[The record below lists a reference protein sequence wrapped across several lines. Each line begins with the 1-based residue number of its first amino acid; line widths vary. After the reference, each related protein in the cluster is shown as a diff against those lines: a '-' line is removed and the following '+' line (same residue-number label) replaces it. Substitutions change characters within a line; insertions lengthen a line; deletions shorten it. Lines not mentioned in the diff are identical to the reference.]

1 MWRANLRWRATVLAR
16 VWYVLKH
23 WCNCGPVTVSTGYP
37 SGVHPQLLSSW
48 LKWRDQFSMIRG
60 VLHWICYQL
69 SQSWLTLRSSQRH
82 NKVVIGSDL
91 HWLATHLIRGLTQW
105 RGMVAQNAHYKHRLH
120 EALIHWLVCSLSRTV
135 WSWHN
140 TVKVSVRQQLILH
153 NATLLWR
160 ARQLSEAI
168 RCWIAA
174 AMHRHKKQ
182 SQVSVGMGPP
192 FRHHT
197 DRGSSQLGLVESVL
211 VLAGELR
218 VAGECIVQPLRGA
231 LSARQWQAQLDTLVG
246 SSIGSSAL
254 QGLLGVLCAE
264 NALQMCGGR
273 IEGGLLV
280 VDQLSQCITVLR
292 RSGRAIAANSLE
304 DNTAAMLKSLSSMPH
319 STDSHKTRWTCDI
332 WALSV
337 QLIASE
343 AASLLE
349 EHAGWLNGA
358 CVELNC
364 LRAFCLEL
372 AFEVNQ
378 LLLKHQSEENELPP
392 TSMCAQKQELEDV
405 LGISVPPDQGK
416 PSMQY
421 RMSTRWRAK
430 FFNSL

>member
-1 MWRANLRWRATVLAR
+1 MAVHAEVAHPQIELMMGGGLKQWQQRHQLMCKDLISMWRANLRWRATVLAR

-135 WSWHN
+135 WWWHN

-168 RCWIAA
+168 RCWVAA

-280 VDQLSQCITVLR
+280 VDQLSQCITVLTCV
-292 RSGRAIAANSLE
+292 ALKCLAARLSIKHSTPTALLSHSLWIR
-304 DNTAAMLKSLSSMPH
+304 LSSGGM
-319 STDSHKTRWTCDI
+319 
-332 WALSV
+332 
-337 QLIASE
+337 
-343 AASLLE
+343 
-349 EHAGWLNGA
+349 
-358 CVELNC
+358 VEQCTL
-364 LRAFCLEL
+364 
-372 AFEVNQ
+372 
-378 LLLKHQSEENELPP
+378 
-392 TSMCAQKQELEDV
+392 
-405 LGISVPPDQGK
+405 
-416 PSMQY
+416 
-421 RMSTRWRAK
+421 
-430 FFNSL
+430 